1 MSTPRPIRRPGW
13 AGDSGRVTTAM
24 SSSAAAPTTAA
35 APPAGTAAP
44 VRWLLALG
52 VGVAVGALT
61 SPAQTLLG
69 STVLSG
75 LTNAVGPWLLAPFLV
90 AAWARST
97 RSAVLVGVLACT
109 AQVAGYYLVSAAR
122 GFGVAPAPVAV
133 WLVAGVVGGAVLG
146 LAGRSWRT
154 GEGRE
159 RGLGLAVL
167 VAAWLA
173 EAVVLFGVVLGHP
186 GQAAVAGGVGVLLL
200 LVLGS
205 HRRQHLAAA
214 RWLLPAVAAGALGFG
229 VLLALL

>member
-1 MSTPRPIRRPGW
+1 
-13 AGDSGRVTTAM
+13 V
-24 SSSAAAPTTAA
+24 
-35 APPAGTAAP
+35 
-44 VRWLLALG
+44 LALG

-90 AAWARST
+90 AAWARSH

-173 EAVVLFGVVLGHP
+173 EAVVLVGVVLGHT
-186 GQAAVAGGVGVLLL
+186 GQAAVAGGVGMLLL

-205 HRRQHLAAA
+205 HRRQHLAAG